1 MEVEAEFPSRRAS
14 RFRVWNE
21 RLEREK
27 ELLGPFLAPVVSWRN
42 RIVTVRL
49 N

>member
-1 MEVEAEFPSRRAS
+1 MEVEGEFPSRRAS

-27 ELLGPFLAPVVSWRN
+27 ELLAPVVSRRN
-42 RIVTVRL
+42 RVVTVRL